1 MNNVYYD
8 EHCTGCGVC
17 SLVCPKKAIS
27 MVENKEGFLIPV
39 IDEGKC
45 IQCGLCVKKC
55 AKYSENLNSN
65 KKAYAAVV
73 KDSELLHNSTSGG
86 IFGVLAKYILQDGG
100 YVYGAAYTDNLNVKH
115 IRIATISEIKCLHGS
130 KYVQSDVSQSFVD
143 IKERLKD
150 GKKILFCGT
159 GCQISGLL
167 SYVGNNQ
174 SNLITI
180 EVVCHGV
187 PSSGLFNKYLDWL
200 GDKRGGKV
208 TEFRFRSKK
217 LRPTGEHS
225 QFIYVCNNKE
235 YKGQAY
241 EDPYYSAFLNG
252 KILRESCYNCS
263 FKGKARVADFTIGD
277 FWGVERQLKNFP
289 VNNGASMVLLN
300 TETAN
305 ELFEQIKNQL
315 ICEETTYDVAAKFNS
330 SLDCPTKAERIR
342 FDINDKDIFD
352 KTLKPQSS
360 AKNIIKNRIPWQLK
374 AFLKKLR

>member
-1 MNNVYYD
+1 MNNICYD
-8 EHCTGCGVC
+8 KHCTGCGVC

-27 MVENKEGFLIPV
+27 MAENEEGFLIPV
-39 IDEGKC
+39 VDEEKC
-45 IQCGLCVKKC
+45 VQCGLCVKKC
-55 AKYSENLNSN
+55 AKHSEDLNSN
-65 KKAYAAVV
+65 QKAYAVVV
-73 KDSELLHNSTSGG
+73 KDSELLQNSTSGG
-86 IFGVLAKYILQDGG
+86 IFGALAKHILQNGG
-100 YVYGAAYTDNLNVKH
+100 YVYGASYTDNLTVKH
-115 IRIATISEIKCLHGS
+115 IRIDSISELKRLHGS

-143 IKERLKD
+143 IKEQLKN

-159 GCQISGLL
+159 GCQIAGLL

-187 PSSGLFNKYLDWL
+187 PSSGLFNKYLEWL
-200 GDKRGGKV
+200 GNKRGGKV

-217 LRPTGEHS
+217 MRPTGEHS
-225 QFIYVCNNKE
+225 QFVYVCNNKE

-252 KILRESCYNCS
+252 RILRESCYNCS
-263 FKGKARVADFTIGD
+263 FKGKARIADFTVGD

-305 ELFEQIKNQL
+305 ELFEEIKNQL
-315 ICEETTYDVAAKFNS
+315 IFEETTYDVAAKFNP
-330 SLDCPTKAERIR
+330 SLDCPTKAERIK

-352 KTLKPQSS
+352 NALKPQSS
-360 AKNIIKNRIPWQLK
+360 AKDIIKNRIPWQLK